1 MRRDAVEAAMNPD
14 EAFVVANGASGLANN
29 LGEDFAFVGVV
40 NVVDVVHA
48 VEAAAVAVLA

>member
-29 LGEDFAFVGVV
+29 LGEDF
-40 NVVDVVHA
+40 

>member
-1 MRRDAVEAAMNPD
+1 MEAAMNPD

-29 LGEDFAFVGVV
+29 LDEDFAFVGVV
-40 NVVDVVHA
+40 NVVDA